1 MTRRDAVDLLHNINS
16 HKKIDYYTTYE
27 LINHICKEYEESL
40 KILQCK
46 LDYQEILIK
55 ELEEYKFMYEDLSK

>member
-1 MTRRDAVDLLHNINS
+1 MTHRDAIDLLHNINS
-16 HKKIDYYTTYE
+16 HKKIDYYTTRD

-40 KILQCK
+40 KILQYN
-46 LDYQEILIK
+46 LDCQESIIK